1 MARESRS
8 RFPRRW
14 WLLLLVP
21 VLLCGGC
28 KKPEEEKSGVT
39 GHVSSPDGDAAG
51 VTVEMYAAPPI
62 STTDAWAGSA
72 ANPEVGFLY
81 DLPAAWDY
89 RRQATRLRASFTT
102 GADGAFE
109 FPDLADGDYIL
120 SARKAGYGW
129 SVPFA
134 ANMHGQSV
142 DAGTL
147 ALAEVVTLP
156 ANAVLTGEN
165 RWLSG
170 RHYVVQSVL
179 SVAAGATLT
188 IEPGAVVRLPMN
200 ARINV
205 MGTLVAEGEPGRFI
219 LFTSNESVPDV
230 ADWLYILFSESA
242 APPRLRYCAFRYG
255 DDAIRSLRPGGRI
268 EYCYFG
274 SFGAQGVSLRGNA
287 DAEMDSIIF
296 RRNVTNGVPAVLQ
309 VSNVPAERPMLI
321 ERNAIS
327 GSSKYGVDIQTV
339 RTGAVHC
346 NWFYDCG
353 HGGTAGA
360 TGALHIFNARDL
372 EVDHNEFRQSRFG
385 VDLGS
390 QVDSSVHI
398 HHNYFYLDTTAMYVG
413 YTPESQGPS
422 FPRFNYNCIQAIKT
436 YHIQLSA
443 CLVNT
448 EPLDATNNYWDG
460 YEGDALF
467 ERFIYDR
474 DDEDRCPR
482 VTVGT
487 ILPTCNRDE
496 AGLCGM

>member
-14 WLLLLVP
+14 WPLLLALAV
-21 VLLCGGC
+21 LCGGC
-28 KKPEEEKSGVT
+28 KKPEEEKNGVT
-39 GHVSSPDGDAAG
+39 GHVSSPDSDAAG
-51 VTVEMYAAPPI
+51 VTVELYTPPA

-89 RRQATRLRASFTT
+89 RRQATQLQASFTT

-120 SARKAGYGW
+120 SARKAGCGW
-129 SVPFA
+129 SVPCA
-134 ANMHGQSV
+134 ANVHGQSV

-147 ALAEVVTLP
+147 TLP
-156 ANAVLTGEN
+156 EVHTLLANVTADT

-170 RHYVVQSVL
+170 RHYVIQSAL
-179 SVAAGATLT
+179 AVAAGVTLT
-188 IEPGAVVRLPMN
+188 IEPGAVVRFAMD

-205 MGTLVAEGEPGRFI
+205 MGTLIAEGEPGRFI

-230 ADWLYILFSESA
+230 MDPWYILFTESA
-242 APPRLRYCAFRYG
+242 SPPRFLYCAFRYG
-255 DDAIRSLRPGGRI
+255 EDAIRTRLPGGRI

-274 SFGAQGVSLRGNA
+274 SFGAQGVSLLGNA

-296 RRNVTNGVPAVLQ
+296 RRNVTNSVPVVLQ
-309 VSNVPAERPMLI
+309 VINVPAERPMLI
-321 ERNAIS
+321 ERNAIA
-327 GSSKYGVDIQTV
+327 GSSKYGVDLQTV

-360 TGALHIFNARDL
+360 TGALHIFRASDL
-372 EVDHNEFRQSRFG
+372 DVDHNEFRESQFG

-413 YTPESQGPS
+413 YTPDSQGPS
-422 FPRFNYNCIQAIKT
+422 FPHFNYNCIQTIKI

-460 YEGDALF
+460 YSGTSLQHF
-467 ERFIYDR
+467 LYDR
-474 DDEDRCPR
+474 EDELRCPYI
-482 VTVGT
+482 TVGT

>member
-51 VTVEMYAAPPI
+51 VTVELYAPLA
-62 STTDAWAGSA
+62 SSNDAWAGSA
-72 ANPEVGFLY
+72 ANPAVGFLY
-81 DLPAAWDY
+81 DLPSAWDY
-89 RRQATRLRASFTT
+89 RRQATRLLASYTT

-120 SARKAGYGW
+120 SARKDGYGW
-129 SVPFA
+129 SVSRT
-134 ANMHGQSV
+134 ANVHGQSV
-142 DAGTL
+142 DAGTV

-156 ANAVLTGEN
+156 ANAMLTGEN
-165 RWLSG
+165 RWLSE

-179 SVAAGATLT
+179 TVAAGATLT

-200 ARINV
+200 GRINV
-205 MGTLVAEGEPGRFI
+205 LGTLVAEGEPGRFI
-219 LFTSNESVPDV
+219 IFTSNETLPDA

-242 APPRLRYCAFRYG
+242 APPRFLYCAFRYG
-255 DDAIRSLRPGGRI
+255 DDAIRALRPGGRI

-274 SFGAQGVSLRGNA
+274 SFGAQGVSLRGTA
-287 DAEMDSIIF
+287 DAEMDSIVV
-296 RRNVTNGVPAVLQ
+296 RRNVMIGVPLGLQ
-309 VSNVPAERPMLI
+309 VDNVPAQRPMLI

-353 HGGTAGA
+353 RTGA
-360 TGALHIFNARDL
+360 SGVTGALHIFNARDL
-372 EVDHNEFRQSRFG
+372 EVDHNEFRKSQYG

-398 HHNYFYLDTTAMYVG
+398 HYNYFYQDTTAMYVG

-422 FPRFNYNCIQAIKT
+422 FPHFNYNCIQAIKR
-436 YHIQLSA
+436 YHVQLSA
-443 CLVNT
+443 CLINT
-448 EPLDATNNYWDG
+448 EPIDATNNYWDG
-460 YEGDALF
+460 YSGTSLQHF
-467 ERFIYDR
+467 LYDR
-474 DDEDRCPR
+474 EDESRCPYI
-482 VTVGT
+482 TVGT
-487 ILPTCNRDE
+487 ILPTCDRTQ